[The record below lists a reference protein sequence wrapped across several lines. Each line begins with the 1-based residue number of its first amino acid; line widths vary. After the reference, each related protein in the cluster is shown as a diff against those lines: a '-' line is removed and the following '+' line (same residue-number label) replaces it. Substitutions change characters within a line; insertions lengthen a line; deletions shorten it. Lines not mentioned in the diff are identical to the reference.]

1 MEVGKAVILK
11 VTGYSDNQKIIHA
24 FTRQRGFLSFISPV
38 LIFKRRNFA
47 VQPMQVVEMEFYE
60 NERGG
65 LHRLKQIAPLVN
77 TAGLYSDVCKM
88 NIALLWGEI
97 LYLILRNEQKN
108 ESLFDYLV
116 RSVEYLNTS
125 EKDTANFNLFFLYRL
140 AAFVGFR
147 INSDTY
153 TEGDV
158 FNINDGTFSPAGSG
172 MPYVSGPNAAKTI
185 YRLCICPV
193 EELKEISLN
202 RQARSVL
209 LDVIL
214 LFYSIH
220 LNTDFNVKSIQV
232 IREVFS

>member
-24 FTRQRGFLSFISPV
+24 FTRERGFLSFISPV

-153 TEGDV
+153 REGDV
-158 FNINDGTFSPAGSG
+158 FNINDGTFSPVGSG

-193 EELKEISLN
+193 EELKEIPLN
-202 RQARSVL
+202 REARSVL